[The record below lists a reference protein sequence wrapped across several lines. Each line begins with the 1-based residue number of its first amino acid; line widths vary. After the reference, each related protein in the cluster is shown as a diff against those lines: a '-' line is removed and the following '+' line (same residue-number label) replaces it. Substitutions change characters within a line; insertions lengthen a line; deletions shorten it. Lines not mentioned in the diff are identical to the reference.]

1 MIRTFR
7 FPILI
12 LAIAVVAGCALAAF
26 AYREAHGA
34 AVVRRASIALPNW
47 PSDAPPITVAL
58 ASDIH
63 VGGGS
68 MSPARLERL
77 IGQIAAE
84 RPDLALFAGDF
95 IDGHDAGTARAAA
108 PVLAAAFARLR
119 PPLGTVAV
127 LGNHDNDSDPASVAA
142 ALRRGGVIVL
152 ENEAVRAGPLA
163 VGGVGDAYSGH
174 DRLAETARR
183 LRPLGGARLI
193 LTHSPDV
200 APGLSGDMPLL
211 LAGHTHCG
219 QIVLPLVGA
228 LWIPARHGRRYGCGI
243 IRENGR
249 TVVVGAGLGTSLLP
263 LRFGAPPDVW
273 LIRLH
278 GAQQPAP
285 RASR

>member
-1 MIRTFR
+1 MTRTLR
-7 FPILI
+7 YTLLV
-12 LAIAVVAGCALAAF
+12 LAIAVLAGCAVIAY
-26 AYREAHGA
+26 AYREAHGG
-34 AVVRRASIALPNW
+34 AVVRQASIALPNW
-47 PSDAPPITVAL
+47 PADAPPITVAL

-68 MSPARLERL
+68 MSPARLGRL
-77 IGQIAAE
+77 IDQIAAE

-95 IDGHDAGTARAAA
+95 IDGHDARTARAAA
-108 PVLAAAFARLR
+108 PVLAAAFRRLR

-142 ALRRGGVIVL
+142 ALRRAGVTVL
-152 ENEAVRAGPLA
+152 ENAVMRAGPLA

-174 DRLAETARR
+174 DRLVDTARR
-183 LRPLGGARLI
+183 LRPLPGARLM

-200 APGLSGDMPLL
+200 APRLSEDMPLL

-219 QIVLPLVGA
+219 QIVLPLLGA

-243 IRENGR
+243 IRERGR

-273 LIRLH
+273 LLRLH